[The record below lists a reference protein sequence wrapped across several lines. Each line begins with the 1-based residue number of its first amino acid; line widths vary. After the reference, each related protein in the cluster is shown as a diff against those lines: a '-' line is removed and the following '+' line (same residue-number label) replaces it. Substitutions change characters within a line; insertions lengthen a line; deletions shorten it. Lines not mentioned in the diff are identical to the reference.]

1 MRIKLL
7 IQRINHES
15 IFLRIRSN
23 ISFMKNYIA
32 VATIFLIIVG
42 VFYARSGDSK
52 NVEGAAKLKVGLIT
66 PITGPA
72 GAMGEMLV
80 KDVQLY
86 ESKYVEFITQD
97 DQCNPKQAISAYNV
111 LRGQGARVFVVA
123 CSGSVLAL
131 APIAK
136 TNGDLIITSY
146 AGSSEIRNTGT
157 EVIRFNPDALSVVE
171 SLASHIKDSGDKKY
185 ALLSEEI
192 DYARSV
198 ADGLANGVF
207 KNNPNLLLRETFGSG
222 ATDIRT
228 QLTKIK
234 AMNPDVLV
242 FIPASVATAKIVLQ
256 QMKDLKL
263 DVHILGEVNLCEYPF
278 SPKDFGFKS
287 TCFDILLT
295 KEQLNTFQNMFVS
308 KFGATSTYPFFDAV
322 TYDVVH
328 VVNDFSIENQKK
340 VKNPVDDKFITDLK
354 KNILD
359 GVAGKIVP
367 MYKFSSEGEVMG
379 DANILKVER

>member
-1 MRIKLL
+1 MKKYVAITTILL
-7 IQRINHES
+7 
-15 IFLRIRSN
+15 
-23 ISFMKNYIA
+23 
-32 VATIFLIIVG
+32 VIIG
-42 VFYARSGDSK
+42 VFYANKNSQENAGD
-52 NVEGAAKLKVGLIT
+52 VAKLKVGLVT

-86 ESKYVEFITQD
+86 DSKHVEFVTQD

-111 LRGQGARVFVVA
+111 LRGQGVRVFVVA

-157 EVIRFNPDALSVVE
+157 EVIRFNPDALSVVD
-171 SLASHIKDSGDKKY
+171 SLANHIEDSGDKKY

-207 KNNPNLLLRETFGSG
+207 KNSPNLLLRETFGSG
-222 ATDIRT
+222 TTDVRT

-234 AMNPDVLV
+234 ATKPDVLI
-242 FIPASVATAKIVLQ
+242 FIPASVATAKITLQ

-295 KEQLNTFQNMFVS
+295 NEQLNTFQNMFVS

-322 TYDVVH
+322 TYDVAH
-328 VVNDFSIENQKK
+328 VISEFSRENQKK
-340 VKNPVDDKFITDLK
+340 VKNPADDKFIVDLK
-354 KNILD
+354 ENILD

-367 MYKFSSEGEVMG
+367 MYKFSPEGEVVG